1 MNKIVL
7 VLSRMFVLSTL
18 AIRILPVSWY
28 NAWSCSNDLAMFHF
42 QTANNSDGSIFG
54 VHVYAFA

>member
-7 VLSRMFVLSTL
+7 VLSRFVDTGHPYFTGKL
-18 AIRILPVSWY
+18 VQCVVVY
-28 NAWSCSNDLAMFHF
+28 SNDLAMFHF

-54 VHVYAFA
+54 VHLYAFA